1 MINLPNIIWKK
12 KTNSPNNFMGSGML
26 PAGAYVT
33 LEHEW
38 ILVFRKGDKRIFKTD
53 DEKLLRQQSAFFWEE
68 RNKWFSDIWEIKGA
82 RQKVKNSQSREK
94 SAAFPTEIAYRLI
107 NMYSVK
113 GDTVLD
119 PFVRTGT
126 TQLAAAM
133 AERNSIGIDIDRHFN
148 EIVNSNFLQTPVETL
163 NDYVFNRV
171 KNHIQFINER
181 QLDPKKGELKYFNEF
196 LNVPVMTAQEKNLTL
211 SKIDKVESSGG
222 SDFFFKVYHS
232 PIYCST
238 KDGL

>member
-1 MINLPNIIWKK
+1 
-12 KTNSPNNFMGSGML
+12 
-26 PAGAYVT
+26 
-33 LEHEW
+33 
-38 ILVFRKGDKRIFKTD
+38 
-53 DEKLLRQQSAFFWEE
+53 
-68 RNKWFSDIWEIKGA
+68 
-82 RQKVKNSQSREK
+82 
-94 SAAFPTEIAYRLI
+94 
-107 NMYSVK
+107 
-113 GDTVLD
+113 
-119 PFVRTGT
+119 
-126 TQLAAAM
+126 
-133 AERNSIGIDIDRHFN
+133 
-148 EIVNSNFLQTPVETL
+148 LQTPVETL